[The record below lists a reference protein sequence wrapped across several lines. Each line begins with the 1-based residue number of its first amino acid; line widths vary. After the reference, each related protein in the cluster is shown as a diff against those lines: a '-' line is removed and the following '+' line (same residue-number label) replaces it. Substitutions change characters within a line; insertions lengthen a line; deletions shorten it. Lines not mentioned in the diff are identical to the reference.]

1 MTNKYK
7 GIIYEKDEEIRH
19 LAHLVLNRPEKR
31 NAISM
36 GPGQMT
42 DEIKQAIKEAE
53 EDDEVKV
60 ILLRG
65 NGDNF
70 SAGFDLSMVYKIYG
84 GSRDVRPSQ
93 RVRLKVD
100 EDHVIGLR
108 KAILACKKVIVAQVH
123 GWCIEGGLYLV
134 EASDIAIAAKTA
146 KFNHR
151 GQRLAFGGTI
161 AMPLELVQGHMK
173 KTIEILIT
181 GRTISGEEAETMGL
195 ITRAVEPELLE
206 SEVRTLC
213 KAICVL
219 PSDAIAIG
227 KMNRKNVMEFLGL
240 SSVLYQVTYHTL
252 GTNITYTPEEK
263 DLVFLKDRESGGTK
277 AAFDK
282 LHKAFDEVLDQTK
295 YFKNYAPD
303 EE

>member
-1 MTNKYK
+1 MSRYK
-7 GIIYEKDEEIRH
+7 GIIYEKDKEIRN
-19 LAHLVLNRPEKR
+19 LAHLILNRPEKR

-36 GPGQMT
+36 GAGYMT
-42 DEIKQAIKEAE
+42 EEIQLALKEAND
-53 EDDEVKV
+53 DDEVKV
-60 ILLRG
+60 VLLSG
-65 NGDNF
+65 KGENF

-84 GSRDVRPSQ
+84 GSLDIKPGQ
-93 RVRLKVD
+93 RTRLKVD
-100 EDHVIGLR
+100 EDHIIGTR
-108 KAILACKKVIVAQVH
+108 KAVLNCKKVVVAQVQ

-134 EASDIAIAAKTA
+134 EAADIAVAARNA

-161 AMPLELVQGHMK
+161 AMPFELTQGHMK
-173 KTIEILIT
+173 KTIEMLIT
-181 GRTISGEEAETMGL
+181 GRTISGVEAEEMGI
-195 ITRAVEPELLE
+195 ITRAVEPEILE

-219 PSDAIAIG
+219 PRDAIAIG

-252 GTNITYTPEEK
+252 GTNIVYTPDEK
-263 DLVFLKDRESGGTK
+263 DLMFLRDREKAGGTK

-282 LHKAFDEVLDQTK
+282 LHRQFEDILAQTK
-295 YFKNYAPD
+295 YFKSYSPD
-303 EE
+303 